1 MFFGVRDEEKMWFQ
15 AYLENRLQRVI
26 SGHSFSSWLVPR
38 LGVPQGSILGPL
50 LFVMF
55 VNDLP
60 TVISRS
66 SVNMYADDTTLYYGG
81 ANVNDSIQVLQED
94 AQSVLQWFNCN
105 GLTVN
110 LKKTNLMISGRR
122 RREKEFRDS
131 SMLLDGVELLPK
143 TSVKYLGV
151 ELDSN
156 LEWKKHVMNLRA
168 KCLLALRRLSR
179 ISRDLPQET
188 RKRLYSALVQPH
200 VDYCCV
206 VWDRCSKHLQTK
218 VETIQNRGMRYI
230 LKSPWSTTGTELREK
245 LGWTT
250 LSQRRNLLTLKTIH
264 KCIHKRGPTY
274 LHEKF
279 IKQSD
284 MGNSRTRGA
293 SKLYLHRPRTD
304 FYKNSF
310 EYSGAK
316 LWNSLP
322 DSVRNVTSR
331 LGFSSALQHY
341 FNSS

>member
-1 MFFGVRDEEKMWFQ
+1 MVSGLFG
-15 AYLENRLQRVI
+15 NRLQRVI
-26 SGHSFSSWLVPR
+26 SGHSSSSWLGPR

-94 AQSVLQWFNCN
+94 AQSLLRWFNCN

-110 LKKTNLMISGRR
+110 LKKTNLMILGGR

-131 SMLLDGVELLPK
+131 SMSLDSVELLPK
-143 TSVKYLGV
+143 ASVKYLGV

-168 KCLLALRRLSR
+168 MCLLALRRLSR

-188 RKRLYSALVQPH
+188 HKRLYCVLVQPH

-218 VETIQNRGMRYI
+218 A
-230 LKSPWSTTGTELREK
+230 ELFK
-245 LGWTT
+245 
-250 LSQRRNLLTLKTIH
+250 I
-264 KCIHKRGPTY
+264 
-274 LHEKF
+274 
-279 IKQSD
+279 
-284 MGNSRTRGA
+284 GA
-293 SKLYLHRPRTD
+293 
-304 FYKNSF
+304 
-310 EYSGAK
+310 
-316 LWNSLP
+316 
-322 DSVRNVTSR
+322 
-331 LGFSSALQHY
+331 
-341 FNSS
+341 